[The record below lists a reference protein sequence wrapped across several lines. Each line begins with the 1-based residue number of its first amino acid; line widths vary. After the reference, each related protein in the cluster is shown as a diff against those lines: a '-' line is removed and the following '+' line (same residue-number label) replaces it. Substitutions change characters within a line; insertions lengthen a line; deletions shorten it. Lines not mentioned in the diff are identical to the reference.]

1 MTLIIQ
7 PAFPSYRS
15 SLFNRIND
23 EFCDVEFLEIRH
35 RNLSAIQSNT
45 NKFSVQKA
53 DFVNK
58 PLYGNLFLIYQL
70 IRKHDRVIL
79 FGNLNIWQV
88 WFIIF
93 LTKIFRRKLL
103 IWTQVPKK
111 IKFNFKG
118 FIKTFV
124 FLICDNLYLY
134 TDLELQRIPR
144 FIRRKSISLNN
155 GLDTSAISKFR
166 KRNTHSKTR
175 FLSVGRFTQKSGMD
189 WLISCFEK
197 TDYELHV
204 IGVDEQ
210 EVGMRFDNIHL
221 HGVLVDEE
229 QISKIANTCT
239 GFVYGGNVG
248 LSLIHGMAY
257 GLPPVIHSNIE
268 EHMPEVAAFL
278 ELDGGYTFL
287 KGNSEDLLRVLDS
300 LVSNDNSVI
309 SKNCI
314 DIVDDKYNFESMYKK
329 FKIGLEI

>member
-1 MTLIIQ
+1 MALIIQ

-35 RNLSAIQSNT
+35 GKLSAVESNT

-58 PLYGNLFLIYQL
+58 PLYGNLCLIYQL

-93 LTKIFRRKLL
+93 LTKIFRKKLL
-103 IWTQVPKK
+103 IWTQVLEKM
-111 IKFNFKG
+111 KFNFKG

-134 TDLELQRIPR
+134 TDLELQRIPK

-155 GLDTSAISKFR
+155 GLDTSVISKFR
-166 KRNTHSKTR
+166 KRNAHGKTQ
-175 FLSVGRFTQKSGMD
+175 FLSVGRFTQKSKMD

-204 IGVDEQ
+204 IGVDKR
-210 EVGMRFDNIHL
+210 EVGMKFDNIHL

-229 QISKIANTCT
+229 QISKIANTCI

-257 GLPPVIHSNIE
+257 GLPPVIHSNLE

-287 KGNSEDLLRVLDS
+287 KGNAEDLLRVLDS

-314 DIVDDKYNFESMYKK
+314 DIVDDKYNIESMYKK
-329 FKIGLEI
+329 FSMGFEI